1 MEAASRL
8 AKLYAGKEE
17 AMRGEAIG
25 LARSQHAE
33 LLRTTGELEGA
44 ASASRATMSVAAA
57 EREAVWRERETARL
71 GVQLQSEK
79 EVLHSQN
86 KTLTARIDDLQRAAE
101 RGRAAAAAEREAHA
115 SEISSLSQRLS
126 KLLDGVEAFQL
137 RCADGIAEHVDAT
150 DQRLG
155 VLEAEHAH
163 AVRAEVSKAELRLA
177 LRDRLK
183 GLIVDARG
191 GREVLHR
198 DEAAT
203 TAGLMATAAMAKTS
217 SAAASLLGS
226 ASSSPT
232 LVPVAPQRTAAL
244 YTAVLV
250 LATAW
255 AIGIM
260 LGITAP
266 RGTWEATVRFAS
278 SSSASS

>member
-33 LLRTTGELEGA
+33 LLRTTAELEGA

-101 RGRAAAAAEREAHA
+101 RGRAAAAAEREAHS

-278 SSSASS
+278 SRSASS